1 MLSEDQLRNIPVL
14 ILANKQDLP
23 GAANCTE
30 ITQAFEMHKMAGR
43 DWYIQATCAPTGDGL
58 IEGLQWVA
66 KTIKKNRSKWALQKI
81 AVSTF
86 EIVKSLFMIY
96 LKFITCDIWIPI

>member
-1 MLSEDQLRNIPVL
+1 MIYVVDSCDRARFSESSEELKEMLKEDQLRNLPVL

-30 ITQAFEMHKMAGR
+30 ITQAFEMHKMADR

-66 KTIKKNRSKWALQKI
+66 NTIKKNRSK
-81 AVSTF
+81 
-86 EIVKSLFMIY
+86 
-96 LKFITCDIWIPI
+96 